1 MRKMLATVVMTALLT
16 CSVTTMKADS
26 YNRAGVSYELETWVP
41 KHGDNLG
48 LNGFGVNYI
57 HGFGVSNKLPIFIET
72 GIKMMAGFGEYE
84 YEEEEYEE
92 EKDEYSTM
100 NFSVP
105 VNVAYKYSFS
115 NGEMALT
122 PYLGLNFKLNVL
134 AKNKYDGETINL
146 LKDSWGA
153 SVFQAGWHVGVGYN
167 YRMFYIGLEFGTD
180 FNKFASGVN
189 SNNFSL
195 GIGYNF

>member
-1 MRKMLATVVMTALLT
+1 MRKMLATVVMTTLLT
-16 CSVTTMKADS
+16 CGVTTMKADS

-84 YEEEEYEE
+84 ENGYYGEG
-92 EKDEYSTM
+92 KFSTM

-105 VNVAYKYSFS
+105 VNAAYKYSFS
-115 NGEMALT
+115 NGEMAVT

-134 AKNKYDGETINL
+134 AKVKSHGQATNL

-180 FNKFASGVN
+180 FNKFAKRININ